1 VEEDTLGA
9 IERGEAGAAAA
20 RAVIEAP
27 GRDLASR
34 LRVAQDLIE
43 VLPIPVFFKDR
54 DGLYVGV
61 NRAWEDFFG
70 VPRASIIGARVSD
83 LYPQDPTTAQRHASM
98 DDLLWKS
105 GSQSYEIPI
114 TLRDGRVRHCI
125 YYKATFASATG
136 EAAGLIGTIVD
147 ITERKQA
154 EQREAIEHAVTRFL
168 GTSQSLGDA
177 IRGIIQVMCER
188 LDWVCG
194 ARWSLDEKENRLY
207 CIETWCID
215 DERIRE
221 FLLASGRETFT
232 PGTTGM
238 IRRVLTTGNSVWVA
252 DVTQKKDFQ
261 RAGLAERAGLRGAF
275 ALPVLM
281 GDKVLG
287 AIEFFSREPR
297 HPDRWLLQVTVSVGY
312 QIGQLMAR
320 RQAEEAM
327 RESEERFRS
336 LTELSSDWYWEQDEE
351 SRFTSLS
358 RGVEAAIGV
367 KPEDFIG
374 KRRWDMPV
382 VGVSEEEFAAHKAT
396 LAEHKPFR
404 DFEYGRRDAA
414 GQIAYVLT
422 SGEPMFAADGRF
434 RGYRGVARNI
444 TRRRMNEAKIRE
456 AHDELEK
463 KAKELARSNEELQQF
478 AYVASHDLQ
487 EPLRMISSY
496 TQLIARRYGDRLDGD
511 AKEFMGYIVDG
522 AQRMKQLIEDL
533 LAYSRV
539 GTRGREFQPT
549 DTGAALQKALVNL
562 RAAQQA
568 SGAEVTHGAMPMV
581 LADAPQLT
589 QLFQNLIGNAM
600 KFRGEAPSKIHVA
613 CEEKPDVWVFTV
625 RDNGIGLDPQYADRI
640 FMMFQRLHT
649 KAEYPGTG
657 IGLAICKKIV
667 DRHGGRIW
675 VESQPGKGCT
685 FGFTIPRPE
694 ETHDA

>member
-1 VEEDTLGA
+1 LGQLNDGLQLP
-9 IERGEAGAAAA
+9 EQ
-20 RAVIEAP
+20 
-27 GRDLASR
+27 

-43 VLPIPVFFKDR
+43 VLPIPVFFKAR
-54 DGLYVGV
+54 DGRYIGV
-61 NRAWEDFFG
+61 NRAWEEFFG
-70 VPRASIIGARVSD
+70 IPRTAIIGSFVSD
-83 LYPQDPTTAQRHASM
+83 LYPQDPAIAQRHMAM
-98 DDLLWKS
+98 DEALWKTP

-114 TLRDGRVRHCI
+114 SAPDGHLRHCI
-125 YYKATFASATG
+125 YYKATFPSSG
-136 EAAGLIGTIVD
+136 SDIAGLIGTIVD

-168 GTSQSLGDA
+168 GSSESLGDA

-194 ARWSLDEKENRLY
+194 ARWSLDERENVLH
-207 CIETWCID
+207 CIESWCVD
-215 DERIRE
+215 DERIRD
-221 FLLASGRETFT
+221 FLAASARETFV
-232 PGTTGM
+232 PSKTGM
-238 IRRVLTTGNSVWVA
+238 IRRVLSSGESVWIE
-252 DVTQKKDFQ
+252 DVTERKDFQ
-261 RAGLAERAGLRGAF
+261 RARLAAQAGLRGAF

-297 HPDRWLLQVTVSVGY
+297 RPDKWLLQVTVSVGY

-320 RQAEEAM
+320 RQAEMAM

-336 LTELSSDWYWEQDEE
+336 LTGLSSDWFWEQDEQF
-351 SRFTSLS
+351 RFTSVS
-358 RGVEAAIGV
+358 RGIEAAVGV
-367 KPEDFIG
+367 KPEELVG
-374 KRRWDMPV
+374 KARWDTELI
-382 VGVSEEEFAAHKAT
+382 GVSQEDVDAHKAV
-396 LAEHKPFR
+396 LEAHKPFK
-404 DFEYGRRDAA
+404 DFEYGRRAA
-414 GQIAYVLT
+414 GGRVVYLSA
-422 SGEPMFAADGRF
+422 SGEPLFDTEGRF

-444 TRRRMNEAKIRE
+444 TRRRENAARIRE

-496 TQLIARRYGDRLDGD
+496 TQLLARRHGDRLDGD

-522 AQRMKQLIEDL
+522 SARMKQLIEDL

-549 DTGAALQKALVNL
+549 DTRAALAKALLNL
-562 RAAQQA
+562 RAAQEASRATVTQA
-568 SGAEVTHGAMPMV
+568 TLPTIV
-581 LADAPQLT
+581 ADGQQLT

-600 KFRGEAPSKIHVA
+600 KFRAEAPPIIHVA
-613 CEEKPDVWVFTV
+613 CEERPDVWIFSVS
-625 RDNGIGLDPQYADRI
+625 DNGIGLDPQYSERI

-685 FGFTIPRPE
+685 FGFTIPRDLAAKGSP
-694 ETHDA
+694 

>member
-1 VEEDTLGA
+1 MEQ
-9 IERGEAGAAAA
+9 GEGAALSA
-20 RAVIEAP
+20 RSVLEASS
-27 GRDLASR
+27 DLSGQ

-43 VLPIPVFFKDR
+43 VLPIPVFFKGR
-54 DGLYVGV
+54 DGKYIGV
-61 NRAWEDFFG
+61 NKAWEEFFG
-70 VPRASIIGARVSD
+70 VPRAAIIGAGVAE
-83 LYPQDPTTAQRHASM
+83 LYPQDPGIAERHTAM
-98 DDLLWKS
+98 DEALWS
-105 GSQSYEIPI
+105 QPGSQSYEIPI
-114 TLRDGRVRHCI
+114 STRDGRLRHTI
-125 YYKATFASATG
+125 YYKATFARAGG
-136 EAAGLIGTIVD
+136 EVAGLIGTIVD

-221 FLLASGRETFT
+221 FLARSARETFT
-232 PGTTGM
+232 PSMTGM

-252 DVTQKKDFQ
+252 DVTQKRDFQ
-261 RAGLAERAGLRGAF
+261 RAAMAEEAGLRGAF

-336 LTELSSDWYWEQDEE
+336 LTELSSDWFWEQDAEF
-351 SRFTSLS
+351 RFTSIS

-367 KPEDFIG
+367 PAAEFIG
-374 KRRWDMPV
+374 KRRWDADM
-382 VGVSEEEFAAHKAT
+382 VGVSDEDWAAHKAL
-396 LAEHKPFR
+396 LASHQPFH
-404 DFEYGRRDAA
+404 DFEYGRKDSA
-414 GQIAYVLT
+414 GRISYVLA
-422 SGEPMFAADGRF
+422 SGEPIFDSEGRF

-444 TRRRMNEAKIRE
+444 TRRRMQERAIRE
-456 AHDELEK
+456 AHEELER

-496 TQLIARRYGDRLDGD
+496 TQLIVRRYGDRLDGD

-522 AQRMKQLIEDL
+522 AARMKQLIEDL

-549 DTGAALQKALVNL
+549 DSGAALAKALANL
-562 RAAQQA
+562 RAAQDA
-568 SGAEVTHGAMPMV
+568 SGAVITHAKMPALV
-581 LADAPQLT
+581 ADGQQLT

-600 KFRGEAPSKIHVA
+600 KFRAEEPPKIHIA
-613 CEEKPDVWVFTV
+613 CEERPDVWVFTV
-625 RDNGIGLDPQYADRI
+625 TDNGIGLDPQYSERI

-675 VESQPGKGCT
+675 VESQPGRGCT
-685 FGFTIPRPE
+685 FGFTIPRGVE
-694 ETHDA
+694 EGPTT